1 MTALIWTV
9 GALLLIG
16 LGFVLAALLFYRD
29 RPSPDPEDDIHGD
42 VPRLDHEAKGEA

>member
-16 LGFVLAALLFYRD
+16 LGFVLAAMLFYRE
-29 RPSPDPEDDIHGD
+29 PTPVPEDDIHGD

>member
-16 LGFVLAALLFYRD
+16 LGFVLAAMLFYRE
-29 RPSPDPEDDIHGD
+29 SPTPVPKDEVHGD
-42 VPRLDHEAKGEA
+42 VPHVGER